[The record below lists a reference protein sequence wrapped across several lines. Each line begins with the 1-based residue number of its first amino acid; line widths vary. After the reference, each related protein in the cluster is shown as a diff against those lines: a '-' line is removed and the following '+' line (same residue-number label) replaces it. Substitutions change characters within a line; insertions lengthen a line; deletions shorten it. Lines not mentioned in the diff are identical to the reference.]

1 LESEKT
7 PSFVARNILN
17 HFDLSLKSFLLL
29 LLLLLLLLQALMDS
43 LRWVL

>member
-1 LESEKT
+1 LGSEKT
-7 PSFVARNILN
+7 ASFVARNILN

-29 LLLLLLLLQALMDS
+29 LLLLLLQALMGS

>member
-1 LESEKT
+1 LGSEKIA
-7 PSFVARNILN
+7 SFVARNILN

-29 LLLLLLLLQALMDS
+29 LLLLLLLQALMGS